1 MLGCLP
7 QAHDREENRIM
18 SSYVLNILSLDAY
31 ILSLFIPTVFWAQ
44 CEPIISLLC
53 DRAGFSFIF
62 PVVLL
67 LCVVFLILPVL
78 ENNNAF
84 DCTFN

>member
-7 QAHDREENRIM
+7 QTHDREENRIM
-18 SSYVLNILSLDAY
+18 NSYVLNILSLDAY

-44 CEPIISLLC
+44 CEPI
-53 DRAGFSFIF
+53 AGFSFIF
-62 PVVLL
+62 PVILL
-67 LCVVFLILPVL
+67 LCVVFLILPEL